1 VVYGGCYS
9 VFEVVSGKK
18 NLKKKSF
25 GSPKTWIV
33 ILRSLEPNGD
43 LLPIKKKKQRS
54 EQNSGT
60 SIGFKAPKVLLQA
73 KRMGLAHLLLAYFLF
88 FSCF

>member
-18 NLKKKSF
+18 DLEKKSF
-25 GSPKTWIV
+25 RSSKTWIV

-43 LLPIKKKKQRS
+43 LLPIKKKQKS
-54 EQNSGT
+54 EKNSDT
-60 SIGFKAPKVLLQA
+60 SIGFEAPRVLLQA
-73 KRMGLAHLLLAYFLF
+73 KPMGLAHLLLAYFLS